1 MHLKIYLFALI
12 TFTIAGCNN
21 SKVTENHDEED
32 NPKFQ
37 YTVYSKD
44 FELFAEADPFVVGD
58 TANVLSH
65 FSWLTDF
72 KPLDPGKIKITLTVN
87 GDEISQTLETPLRKG
102 IYSFNLIPKSQ
113 GKGSIKYYIETG
125 NGVYEL
131 DVPEVTV
138 FATTEEAH
146 AAAEGIPVNN
156 TNTSVFLKEQSWKIN
171 FSTELPEKG
180 AFGQV
185 IKTTAIIQ
193 PSPSGEVI
201 ITAKASGFVSLSNS
215 NLIEGREISSGQVL
229 FTISG
234 GAMAEN
240 NFSVKYSE
248 ARNNFEKAKADYE
261 RAKEL
266 SNDKIVSEKEFL
278 EVKNRYDNARA
289 LFENLDQNFDA
300 SGQKVKSPVSGYI
313 KQVFVNN
320 GTYVEAGKPLLS
332 ISQNKTLILTADV
345 SQKYGPLLAA
355 IVSANIRTL
364 QEDKV
369 YTLEQLNG
377 KVLSYGKSANSSN
390 YLFPVSLQIENNG
403 KFTPGSF
410 VEVYLRTEINSE
422 AITIP
427 NSALLEEQGIFFVY
441 VQVTPELF
449 EKREVVP
456 GVTDGIRTE
465 ILNGIFENER
475 IVTKGAVFIKLA
487 QSTGTLDAHSGHV
500 H

>member
-1 MHLKIYLFALI
+1 MHLKIYVLALI
-12 TFTIAGCNN
+12 ACTITACNN
-21 SKVTENHDEED
+21 SKVAENHEEEN

-37 YTVYSKD
+37 YTVYNKD

-65 FSWLTDF
+65 FSWLSDF
-72 KPLDPGKIKITLTVN
+72 KPLESGKIKITLTVN
-87 GDEISQTLETPLRKG
+87 GEEINQTLEAPVRKG
-102 IYSFNLIPKSQ
+102 IYSFDIVPRSH
-113 GKGSIKYYIETG
+113 GKGSLKFDIETV
-125 NGVYEL
+125 NGIYEL
-131 DVPEVTV
+131 EVPEVSV
-138 FATTEEAH
+138 FDTIEEAH
-146 AAAEGIPVNN
+146 AAAEAIPVKN
-156 TNTSVFLKEQSWKIN
+156 TNTSVFLKEQSCKIN

-180 AFGQV
+180 PFGQI

-201 ITAKASGFVSLSNS
+201 ITAKANGFVSLADNK
-215 NLIEGREISSGQVL
+215 LLEGREITSGQVL

-248 ARNNFEKAKADYE
+248 ARNNYEKAKADYD

-266 SNDKIVSEKEFL
+266 SNDKIVSEKELL

-289 LFENLDQNFDA
+289 LYENLNQNFDA
-300 SGQKVKSPVSGYI
+300 SGQKVSSPLNGYI
-313 KQVFVNN
+313 KQVFVSN
-320 GTYVEAGKPLLS
+320 GSYVEAGKPLLA

-345 SQKYGPLLAA
+345 SQKYGPLIAA
-355 IVSANIRTL
+355 IVSANIRTQ

-369 YTLEQLNG
+369 YTLEELNG
-377 KVLSYGKSANSSN
+377 KILSYGKSANSSN
-390 YLFPVSLQIENNG
+390 YLIPVILQIENKGN
-403 KFTPGSF
+403 FTPGSF
-410 VEVYLRTEINSE
+410 VEVYLKTQTNSE
-422 AITIP
+422 AVTIP
-427 NSALLEEQGIFFVY
+427 NSSLLEDQGIYFVY

-449 EKREVVP
+449 EKREVIP
-456 GVTDGIRTE
+456 GMTDGMRTE
-465 ILNGIFENER
+465 IVKGIFENER
-475 IVTKGAVFIKLA
+475 IVTQGAVFIKLA